1 MYSALPLA
9 KQELPDLEINH
20 RSAVSLARRVLDPL
34 AELCKIPPESLSV
47 GMYQVWPIALFALF
61 SSVGLKERY
70 VVRRSYVHGL

>member
-47 GMYQVWPIALFALF
+47 GMYQVWSIALFALF
-61 SSVGLKERY
+61 AFVLLCVKSLTCIKGRF
-70 VVRRSYVHGL
+70 